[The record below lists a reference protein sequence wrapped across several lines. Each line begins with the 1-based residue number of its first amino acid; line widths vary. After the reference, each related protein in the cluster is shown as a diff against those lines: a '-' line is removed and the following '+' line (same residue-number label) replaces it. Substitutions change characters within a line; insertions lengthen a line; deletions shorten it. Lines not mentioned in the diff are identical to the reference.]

1 MTVISASIATSD
13 TDHSFI
19 PSTQTGSAGVTR
31 VQLGT
36 GTEAPAS
43 SSQSASALPGRG
55 STAQDFSNVRR
66 VNVAELGAGNDINAR
81 SPIGRPLAP
90 SEVRPDSLVTVGGI
104 TMKAAQAE
112 RLGLVT
118 RDASGYRSAAPT
130 SATQHAQQHAQEA
143 PQGNPQETPAPTL
156 NGTAAASLEA
166 LHAGG
171 DDTMKAATEY
181 LDAGELSPTA
191 TARLAGR
198 LGIEPEQVQ
207 QHVANVAEGFRA
219 QAVELVGGA
228 EVLDLA
234 YHIDPAQAARVARA
248 HALKG
253 DVSGYAALAAKVTE
267 HVVTNAASVE
277 SQDADI
283 RVRTVQGR
291 HLVSGVG
298 IPGEVDLRQAVKLGL
313 VSVTVQR

>member
-13 TDHSFI
+13 TDHTFI

-36 GTEAPAS
+36 GNDAPAS

-55 STAQDFSNVRR
+55 LTAQDFSRVQR
-66 VNVAELGAGNDINAR
+66 VNVAELGNGNDFNAR

-90 SEVRPDSLVTVGGI
+90 SEVQPDSLVTVGGI

-112 RLGLVT
+112 RLGLLSK
-118 RDASGYRSAAPT
+118 DASGYRSATPSAPAG
-130 SATQHAQQHAQEA
+130 ATQRPQEA
-143 PQGNPQETPAPTL
+143 PKENPQATPAPTL
-156 NGTAAASLEA
+156 SGAAAASLEA
-166 LHAGG
+166 LNAGG

-198 LGIEPEQVQ
+198 LGLEPEQVH

-234 YHIDPAQAARVARA
+234 YHIDPAQAARVARD

-283 RVRTVQGR
+283 RVRTVSGR
-291 HLVSGVG
+291 HLVSGAG